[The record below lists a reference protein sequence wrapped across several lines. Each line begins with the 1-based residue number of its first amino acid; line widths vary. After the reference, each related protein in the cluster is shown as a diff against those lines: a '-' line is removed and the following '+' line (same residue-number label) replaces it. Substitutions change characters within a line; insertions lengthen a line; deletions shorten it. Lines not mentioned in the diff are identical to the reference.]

1 MPVWGWIAVGVTFL
15 VFSIGVGLAVA
26 RILGSISREVTALL
40 ESEVW
45 AAAPP
50 SRATDEPLES
60 ARNEAEQE
68 ATHERHKTSPRR
80 RVR

>member
-15 VFSIGVGLAVA
+15 VFSIGVGLLVA
-26 RILGSISREVTALL
+26 RILGSIGREVTALL

-50 SRATDEPLES
+50 SRATDEPPES
-60 ARNEAEQE
+60 ARNEAEHE
-68 ATHERHKTSPRR
+68 ATQEPDEISPRR